1 MYMYIIA
8 HYARKKRKRNNKQFT
23 CTMYIHVHAHTEL
36 HVHVHVHVHVYVHV
50 LVYIL
55 TLHVHVHTYL
65 GGVVRG
71 HKVQRGFLGGAAGQH
86 SGGAILDEE
95 GGGEGVSPHD
105 GQVEETVALCVHT
118 VQVTLVAHQRGGDA
132 LMAV

>member
-1 MYMYIIA
+1 
-8 HYARKKRKRNNKQFT
+8 
-23 CTMYIHVHAHTEL
+23 MYIHVHAHTEL
-36 HVHVHVHVHVYVHV
+36 HVHVHVHVYVRV

-118 VQVTLVAHQRGGDA
+118 VQVTLVAHQRGGNA